1 MKYTIEGFAQDQLI
15 ELQLD
20 VSDALI
26 LRWFID
32 FAGTG
37 NMKRLIHDHQIYYYV
52 KYSGIISDL
61 PVLGITSTKG
71 IGKRFDRYVE
81 KGLLLKTVK
90 RQGNGT
96 ILFFAPTRK
105 LLELQYNC
113 TKGTTVPFV
122 ESPSIPTDNFIQN
135 ELDFDGQELQENLP
149 TSKASSSSDKKETEA
164 PHNSMKGT
172 TVPFRTK
179 KRTVVLIDTMTGTG
193 VPVST
198 TMGTPVSVRKEP
210 KFPSERNS
218 SSHHFKTDYSTKN
231 SFTTNPLTIN
241 QQDTTKD
248 LDSAVA
254 VLKNA
259 FGKKIPTVVF
269 SPDFWEKTASFLTD
283 QKMPVESIPRYVDVL
298 FDYAQKNNPRNLPHY
313 LYKTAATAFMVA
325 EFQAQAINHSP
336 SAEVQEEKRHRCTLC
351 NTSFIGSQCPECKL
365 KVKDFLNEN
374 ALREAKIRYRRKE

>member
-1 MKYTIEGFAQDQLI
+1 MKYTIEGFAQDKLL

-61 PVLGITSTKG
+61 PVLGINSTKG

-81 KGLLLKTVK
+81 KGLLLKTVQ

-105 LLELQYNC
+105 LIELQYNS
-113 TKGTTVPFV
+113 TKGTVVPFV
-122 ESPSIPTDNFIQN
+122 ESPSNQGDSYIQN
-135 ELDFDGQELQENLP
+135 ELDFDGKENIQSSQQNCEGEKTTTI
-149 TSKASSSSDKKETEA
+149 TSKNTVKGTGVPLS
-164 PHNSMKGT
+164 SMKGT
-172 TVPFRTK
+172 LVA
-179 KRTVVLIDTMTGTG
+179 
-193 VPVST
+193 
-198 TMGTPVSVRKEP
+198 VRKEP
-210 KFPSERNS
+210 QFPSERNS
-218 SSHHFKTDYSTKN
+218 GSHHFKTDYSTKN
-231 SFTTNPLTIN
+231 SSTTNSLTIN

-259 FGKKIPTVVF
+259 FAKKISTEVF
-269 SPDFWEKTASFLTD
+269 SVDFWDKTATFLVD
-283 QKMPVESIPRYVDVL
+283 QNLTVEAIPQYVDFL
-298 FDYAQKNNPRNLPHY
+298 FDYASKNNPRNLTHY
-313 LYKTAATAFMVA
+313 LFKTAATAYMVA
-325 EFQAQAINHSP
+325 EFQAQTSNQVS
-336 SAEVQEEKRHRCTLC
+336 STEVQEEKSHRCTLC
-351 NTSFIGSQCPECKL
+351 TEIFRGTECPNCSL
-365 KVKDFLNEN
+365 KVKDFYNES
-374 ALREAKIRYRRKE
+374 ALREAKIRYRRRE

>member
-1 MKYTIEGFAQDQLI
+1 MKKLRKAPMKYTIEGFAQDQLI

-52 KYSGIISDL
+52 KYSGIISAL

-135 ELDFDGQELQENLP
+135 ELDFDEQKQQENLP

-164 PHNSMKGT
+164 PHNS
-172 TVPFRTK
+172 TK
-179 KRTVVLIDTMTGTG
+179 ETLVAITLK
-193 VPVST
+193 
-198 TMGTPVSVRKEP
+198 
-210 KFPSERNS
+210 
-218 SSHHFKTDYSTKN
+218 
-231 SFTTNPLTIN
+231 LTI
-241 QQDTTKD
+241 
-248 LDSAVA
+248 L
-254 VLKNA
+254 LR
-259 FGKKIPTVVF
+259 IHLL
-269 SPDFWEKTASFLTD
+269 LT
-283 QKMPVESIPRYVDVL
+283 
-298 FDYAQKNNPRNLPHY
+298 H
-313 LYKTAATAFMVA
+313 
-325 EFQAQAINHSP
+325 
-336 SAEVQEEKRHRCTLC
+336 
-351 NTSFIGSQCPECKL
+351 
-365 KVKDFLNEN
+365 
-374 ALREAKIRYRRKE
+374 